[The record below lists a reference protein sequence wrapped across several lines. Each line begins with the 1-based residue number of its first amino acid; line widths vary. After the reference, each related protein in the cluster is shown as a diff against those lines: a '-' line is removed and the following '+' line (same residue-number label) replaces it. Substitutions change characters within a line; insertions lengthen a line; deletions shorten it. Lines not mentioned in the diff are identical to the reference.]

1 MSIVW
6 QREVNGT
13 RYEVRMAGRT
23 RRLYTNGVFHSQFNP
38 DHPVSGSI
46 WDLLMIPA
54 FFYPPGKIQRILV
67 LGVGGGAVMQQ
78 FQHFLKPKHIT
89 GVELNPYHLYVAR
102 RFFYV
107 KQDNVDL
114 HYADAVEWVREYDG
128 EKFDLI
134 VDDLFGEQNGEPVR
148 AVEASAKWFRQ
159 LNKLLNRDGLLITNF
174 VSSRQLKKCA
184 YFTDDKINRQFKSCF
199 QFTAPHYENAIG
211 AFLKKESSQ
220 RILRQNLIDVPQL
233 NPTLKSSRLRYS
245 IRRV

>member
-6 QREVNGT
+6 QRRVGGT

-38 DHPVSGSI
+38 DNPVSGSI

-54 FFYPPGKIQRILV
+54 FFYPRGKIKRILV

-78 FQHFLKPKHIT
+78 FQHFLQPEHIT

-107 KQDNVDL
+107 KQKNVDL
-114 HYADAVEWVREYDG
+114 HYADAVQWIKEYDG
-128 EKFDLI
+128 EKYDLI
-134 VDDLFGEQNGEPVR
+134 VDDLFGEQDGEPVR
-148 AVEASAKWFRQ
+148 AVEADAKWFRK
-159 LNKLLNRDGLLITNF
+159 LNKLLKRDGLLITNF
-174 VSSRQLKKCA
+174 VSSRQLRACA
-184 YFTDDKINRQFKSCF
+184 YFTDDKIHKQFKACF
-199 QFTAPHYENAIG
+199 QFTAPNYENAIG
-211 AFLKKESSQ
+211 AFLKKESNQ
-220 RILRQNLIDVPQL
+220 RTLRQNLTDIPQL
-233 NPTLKSSRLRYS
+233 NPNLKSSRLRYN

>member
-6 QREVNGT
+6 QRQVNGT

-54 FFYPPGKIQRILV
+54 FFYAPGKIRRILV

-78 FQHFLKPKHIT
+78 FQHFLKPEHIT
-89 GVELNPYHLYVAR
+89 GVELNPYHLYVAK

-114 HYADAVEWVREYDG
+114 YYADAVQWVREYDG

-134 VDDLFGEQNGEPVR
+134 VDDLFGEDKGEPVR
-148 AVEASAKWFRQ
+148 AVEANARWFRQ
-159 LNKLLNRDGLLITNF
+159 LNKLLKRDGVLIVNF
-174 VSSRQLKKCA
+174 VSGRQLKKSA
-184 YFTDDKINRQFKSCF
+184 YFTDDKINRLFKSCF
-199 QFTAPHYENAIG
+199 QLTAPLYENAIG
-211 AFLKKESSQ
+211 AFLKRDSSQ
-220 RILRQNLIDVPQL
+220 RLLRQHLADEPML
-233 NPTLKSSRLRYS
+233 NPSLKSSRLRFS

>member
-6 QREVNGT
+6 QRRVDGT

-38 DHPVSGSI
+38 DNPVSGSI

-54 FFYPPGKIQRILV
+54 FFYPRGKIQRILV

-78 FQHFLKPKHIT
+78 FQHFLQPEHIT

-107 KQDNVDL
+107 KQENVDL
-114 HYADAVEWVREYDG
+114 HYADAVKWVKDYEG

-134 VDDLFGEQNGEPVR
+134 VDDLFGEQDGEPVR
-148 AVEASAKWFRQ
+148 AVAADATWFRK
-159 LNKLLNRDGLLITNF
+159 LNKLLKRDGLLVSNF
-174 VSSRQLKKCA
+174 VSTRELRRCA
-184 YFTDDKINRQFKSCF
+184 YFTDDKIHKQFKACF
-199 QFTAPHYENAIG
+199 QLTAPHYENAIG
-211 AFLKKESSQ
+211 TFLKKDSSQ
-220 RILRQNLIDVPQL
+220 RVLRQHLIDTPQL
-233 NPTLKSSRLRYS
+233 NPNLKSSRLRYS
-245 IRRV
+245 IRRL